1 MSDEYFLLITHS
13 SYLITMKIAIL
24 GLGEA
29 GSHFANDL
37 AKIGVEVTGFDPNPV
52 RQLHPSITVKES
64 NGEAARNADIIFSAN
79 LSSVSIEIAE
89 ELARVLQPHQF
100 FCEMNTSGP
109 EKKKKIAEIL
119 KHSGVKVIDL
129 AIMAPVPPKGIF
141 TPFLASGQ
149 YAAEF
154 LKKVEPL
161 NLDISMVANGQIGD
175 AATRKLLRSIVY
187 KGIAAVVCEAME
199 AGQAFGME
207 SYIRGQISSLIGGND
222 DLIDRFVEGSK
233 THAVRRMHEMEAVME
248 LAPPPPKGEFFVPI
262 MITATRDNLKR
273 LANFSEKK
281 VPPLGSDPRRV
292 RGLSY
297 MQIRGGSSKGLFFKA
312 EDLNVDRVLNPANV
326 SEVSNLLLL
335 AMEGTTEGDPRQI
348 DGLGGAA
355 SLTSKVA
362 IISKSLT
369 SDADLDYLFVQ
380 VVVGKGKVSTTQTCG
395 NILAGVLPFAIESG
409 MIEATHPVT
418 SAKINIVNTGGI
430 CEVVVQT
437 PNGQIETKGNAKV
450 DGVPGTAAPIICNYL
465 ETVGSTCGAL
475 LPTGHATDVI
485 DGVEVTCIDNGMP
498 IVVMR
503 ASDFGLVGNET
514 KEVLEANEPLRKK
527 IEAIRLKAG
536 HMMNLGDV
544 KDQTIPKMCLVSPP
558 ENGGVV
564 NTRMF
569 IPHVV
574 HEAIGVLA
582 AVSVA
587 TACVIPETVISE
599 KSGVMRDEREVI
611 NDSSLITY
619 HSSLSIEHP
628 SGEFTV
634 NLEYEITGNQVNIHR
649 SGVIRTARLL
659 SKGEVFIP

>member
-1 MSDEYFLLITHS
+1 MQQ
-13 SYLITMKIAIL
+13 AI
-24 GLGEA
+24 
-29 GSHFANDL
+29 
-37 AKIGVEVTGFDPNPV
+37 P
-52 RQLHPSITVKES
+52 
-64 NGEAARNADIIFSAN
+64 
-79 LSSVSIEIAE
+79 
-89 ELARVLQPHQF
+89 
-100 FCEMNTSGP
+100 
-109 EKKKKIAEIL
+109 
-119 KHSGVKVIDL
+119 
-129 AIMAPVPPKGIF
+129 
-141 TPFLASGQ
+141 
-149 YAAEF
+149 
-154 LKKVEPL
+154 
-161 NLDISMVANGQIGD
+161 
-175 AATRKLLRSIVY
+175 
-187 KGIAAVVCEAME
+187 
-199 AGQAFGME
+199 
-207 SYIRGQISSLIGGND
+207 
-222 DLIDRFVEGSK
+222 
-233 THAVRRMHEMEAVME
+233 
-248 LAPPPPKGEFFVPI
+248 
-262 MITATRDNLKR
+262 
-273 LANFSEKK
+273 
-281 VPPLGSDPRRV
+281 
-292 RGLSY
+292 Y
-297 MQIRGGSSKGLFFKA
+297 MQLRGGSSKGLFFKD
-312 EDLNVDRVLNPANV
+312 EDLPADEHERNRY
-326 SEVSNLLLL
+326 LLL
-335 AMEGTTEGDPRQI
+335 AMEGTTEGDLRQI
-348 DGLGGAA
+348 DGLGGAT

-362 IISKSLT
+362 IISKSL
-369 SDADLDYLFVQ
+369 SPSADLDYLFVQ

-437 PNGQIETKGNAKV
+437 PNRKIETQGNAKV
-450 DGVPGTAAPIICNYL
+450 DGVPGTAAPIVCNYL
-465 ETVGSTCGAL
+465 ETVGSTCGTL
-475 LPTGHATDVI
+475 LPTGHARDVI
-485 DGVEVTCIDNGMP
+485 DEIEVTCIDNGMP

-536 HMMNLGDV
+536 YMMNLGDV

-587 TACVIPETVISE
+587 TACIVLDTVISE
-599 KSGVMRDEREVI
+599 ERGVMSKKELL
-611 NDSSLITY
+611 NSSPIVH

-634 NLEYEITGNQVNIHR
+634 NIEYEITDNQINIHK